1 MAKDWSVTN
10 NDGTTPSK
18 MTYIR
23 KLKAMSFSF
32 MATINDML
40 LIDSN
45 DNILYKVKGMSFKPT
60 AKS

>member
-10 NDGTTPSK
+10 NDGTNPSK
-18 MTYIR
+18 MTSIR
-23 KLKAMSFSF
+23 KLKAMSFSLT
-32 MATINDML
+32 AIINDML

-45 DNILYKVKGMSFKPT
+45 DKILYKVKDMSFEPT